1 MVSGSPLQVECLTS
15 VVLDLYFCFVFLRH
29 PYYVYFYFILFIY
42 LFFFFFY
49 LIASSG
55 KGEGGSQYH
64 SSNLNGYIRSKH
76 NRIGF

>member
-1 MVSGSPLQVECLTS
+1 MSI
-15 VVLDLYFCFVFLRH
+15 
-29 PYYVYFYFILFIY
+29 FILFY
-42 LFFFFFY
+42 LFIYFIFFFY